1 MSTYKCQLIR
11 KIVYMQCIGTQF
23 GTSVNCVSID
33 VKACYYK
40 KNKKSVI
47 QVKINVKIPL
57 LLFLTGLF
65 P

>member
-1 MSTYKCQLIR
+1 
-11 KIVYMQCIGTQF
+11 MQCIGTQF